1 MQEIQLA
8 LKGSGWGKRTCFP
21 IFLDMEFRLFAVS
34 QRVVDISKRVTQ
46 TIHNRKYLEH
56 IGQTIDYRIEH

>member
-8 LKGSGWGKRTCFP
+8 LKEVVGVSGLVFQ
-21 IFLDMEFRLFAVS
+21 LDMEFRLFAGS
-34 QRVVDISKRVTQ
+34 QRVVDISKRVRQ

-56 IGQTIDYRIEH
+56 IGQTIDYRIEL